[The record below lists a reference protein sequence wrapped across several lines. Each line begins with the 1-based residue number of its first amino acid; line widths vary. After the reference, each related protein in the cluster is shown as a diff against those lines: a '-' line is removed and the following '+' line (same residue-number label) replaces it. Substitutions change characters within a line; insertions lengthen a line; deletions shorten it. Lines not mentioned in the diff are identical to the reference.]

1 MRILEYLTIHTHAW
15 MQACMHTHA
24 ECSIVV
30 YTSQIVAAHN
40 KHKLTSKND
49 LKVSFMLRRHT
60 G

>member
-1 MRILEYLTIHTHAW
+1 
-15 MQACMHTHA
+15 MHTHT
-24 ECSIVV
+24 EYSIVV

-49 LKVSFMLRRHT
+49 LKVSFMLRRQT